1 MDAVSSFFSWLFGTR
16 QGVLALVV
24 GGIILFLIIAFVLER
39 KTRMK
44 YKEHAKSPDDWSLFD
59 DDDDDKDATATKGS
73 SK

>member
-59 DDDDDKDATATKGS
+59 DDDDEDAAAKKDS

>member
-59 DDDDDKDATATKGS
+59 DDDDDKDAAAKKGS